1 MGWLAALRRRL
12 LPHSHLRRDDDLAC
26 LFVTP
31 LEQRRVLDVTSVSV
45 VADLVIDEGS
55 SADVLIK
62 IEGTYVDSEGASNG
76 PHSAEVR
83 WDDGTTESFAVH
95 PPTGNVGDFSAE
107 HSYYAADEG
116 IYHPTVT
123 VRGKDGTEAT
133 SDPATA
139 TITVRNV
146 APALTVVGDQSIGV
160 GVTLSITD
168 IGTFT
173 DPGYTDTFEYS
184 IDWGDGT
191 ATDTGVPDVDTSG
204 GPGTPAGGSFDG
216 SHVYAADGVYT
227 VAVTITDRDGGED
240 TKTFDVTVGD
250 TAPALTVVNDQVTTE
265 GTELSLSPLGTFTAP
280 AVGNPYYTYEID
292 WGDGTTIETGSAT
305 IDSPGSPGT
314 STTGWFGGAHTY
326 ADDGSYTVTAT
337 IHDGQG
343 GSDTETFLVTVDNL
357 APTITS
363 FTISDAVINEDGS
376 VTVTGS
382 FTDPGTLDVHTVLID
397 WGLGEATS
405 AATVTPSPGGGGTFT
420 ATHQY
425 LDDNPTGT
433 TSDNYVITATVTD
446 DDGASHS
453 AVVTLT
459 VDNVAPTITSF
470 TISDA
475 VINEDGSVTVTGSFT
490 DPGTL
495 DTHTVLIDWGLGEA
509 TSAATV
515 TPSPGGGGTFTAT
528 HQYLDDNPT
537 GTTSDNYVITATV
550 TDDDGASDSA
560 VVTLTV
566 DNVAPAVDAGGNVAL
581 DEGGLFTRSGT
592 FTDPGTDT
600 WTAAVDYGDGSET
613 QPLTL
618 DSGKTFDLSHVYADN
633 GVYTV
638 TVTVWDDDGGIG
650 SKSFTVTVDNVV
662 PAVGGVTGQ
671 ETVDEGSA
679 FTLAELGWVIQD
691 PGFDNPA
698 GGTSETFTTTYMIDW
713 GDGTPA
719 ESGAILNRVSGS
731 YGVPTVAE
739 FEALPHTYAD
749 NGIYTVQITFG
760 DDDSAPVT
768 HSLQIVV
775 ANVAPTV
782 TPATEQT
789 IDEGA
794 LLTVEDI
801 ATFTDPGF
809 DNPDRPGGASVET
822 FTYEID
828 WGDGS
833 SVHTGDATVDLDG
846 SAGVA
851 TAGSFDGSHVYA
863 DNGVYTVALT
873 VTDDD
878 GGTTVATTQVIVL
891 NVAPI
896 LLHFDD
902 SEVNTLGQVTV
913 EGSFCDPGFDNPLN
927 PLSPPDGSRESF
939 TVVIDWA
946 DGTHETI
953 LLGGPGP
960 FYFTA
965 MHTYDGPPDPLNPA
979 NDIRIEVTVTDDDRG
994 SDVAETYAE
1003 VPGEGVEYVYI
1014 DTTPKVPRL
1023 VFPRPLKLDSG
1034 DLGAGSNQFVLT
1046 SAEFDSARPDSTA
1059 TSENYVV
1066 LRTVLPDGSESADY
1080 RLPDNA
1086 LSVLPDILS
1095 RLPDN
1100 RYRVYEIQ
1108 SDGPERLV
1116 RDVFVR
1122 QGRVIDQTDVSEGME
1137 ERPPQSQSTDPDT
1150 AAPEPDQGAHRSL
1163 DAEWE
1168 QWEARHAAPVDV
1180 AEQPAGAAPD
1190 AVPDD
1195 RPPIAAT
1202 PAPHGAVSASAAGT
1216 ALLAFR
1222 LRADRSGPAD
1232 RVRERFAAWRVS
1244 PGKESHHYPQKPR

>member
-420 ATHQY
+420 
-425 LDDNPTGT
+425 
-433 TSDNYVITATVTD
+433 
-446 DDGASHS
+446 
-453 AVVTLT
+453 
-459 VDNVAPTITSF
+459 
-470 TISDA
+470 
-475 VINEDGSVTVTGSFT
+475 
-490 DPGTL
+490 
-495 DTHTVLIDWGLGEA
+495 
-509 TSAATV
+509 
-515 TPSPGGGGTFTAT
+515 
-528 HQYLDDNPT
+528 
-537 GTTSDNYVITATV
+537 
-550 TDDDGASDSA
+550 
-560 VVTLTV
+560 
-566 DNVAPAVDAGGNVAL
+566 
-581 DEGGLFTRSGT
+581 
-592 FTDPGTDT
+592 
-600 WTAAVDYGDGSET
+600 
-613 QPLTL
+613 
-618 DSGKTFDLSHVYADN
+618 
-633 GVYTV
+633 
-638 TVTVWDDDGGIG
+638 
-650 SKSFTVTVDNVV
+650 
-662 PAVGGVTGQ
+662 
-671 ETVDEGSA
+671 
-679 FTLAELGWVIQD
+679 
-691 PGFDNPA
+691 
-698 GGTSETFTTTYMIDW
+698 
-713 GDGTPA
+713 
-719 ESGAILNRVSGS
+719 
-731 YGVPTVAE
+731 
-739 FEALPHTYAD
+739 
-749 NGIYTVQITFG
+749 
-760 DDDSAPVT
+760 
-768 HSLQIVV
+768 
-775 ANVAPTV
+775 
-782 TPATEQT
+782 
-789 IDEGA
+789 
-794 LLTVEDI
+794 
-801 ATFTDPGF
+801 
-809 DNPDRPGGASVET
+809 
-822 FTYEID
+822 
-828 WGDGS
+828 
-833 SVHTGDATVDLDG
+833 
-846 SAGVA
+846 
-851 TAGSFDGSHVYA
+851 
-863 DNGVYTVALT
+863 
-873 VTDDD
+873 
-878 GGTTVATTQVIVL
+878 
-891 NVAPI
+891 
-896 LLHFDD
+896 
-902 SEVNTLGQVTV
+902 
-913 EGSFCDPGFDNPLN
+913 
-927 PLSPPDGSRESF
+927 
-939 TVVIDWA
+939 
-946 DGTHETI
+946 
-953 LLGGPGP
+953 
-960 FYFTA
+960 
-965 MHTYDGPPDPLNPA
+965 
-979 NDIRIEVTVTDDDRG
+979 
-994 SDVAETYAE
+994 
-1003 VPGEGVEYVYI
+1003 
-1014 DTTPKVPRL
+1014 
-1023 VFPRPLKLDSG
+1023 
-1034 DLGAGSNQFVLT
+1034 
-1046 SAEFDSARPDSTA
+1046 
-1059 TSENYVV
+1059 
-1066 LRTVLPDGSESADY
+1066 
-1080 RLPDNA
+1080 
-1086 LSVLPDILS
+1086 
-1095 RLPDN
+1095 
-1100 RYRVYEIQ
+1100 
-1108 SDGPERLV
+1108 
-1116 RDVFVR
+1116 
-1122 QGRVIDQTDVSEGME
+1122 
-1137 ERPPQSQSTDPDT
+1137 
-1150 AAPEPDQGAHRSL
+1150 
-1163 DAEWE
+1163 
-1168 QWEARHAAPVDV
+1168 
-1180 AEQPAGAAPD
+1180 
-1190 AVPDD
+1190 
-1195 RPPIAAT
+1195 
-1202 PAPHGAVSASAAGT
+1202 
-1216 ALLAFR
+1216 
-1222 LRADRSGPAD
+1222 
-1232 RVRERFAAWRVS
+1232 
-1244 PGKESHHYPQKPR
+1244 

>member
-453 AVVTLT
+453 AIVTLT

-550 TDDDGASDSA
+550 TDDDGASHSA

-566 DNVAPAVDAGGNVAL
+566 DNVAPTITSFTISDAVINEDGSVTVTG
-581 DEGGLFTRSGT
+581 S
-592 FTDPGTDT
+592 FTDPGT
-600 WTAAVDYGDGSET
+600 
-613 QPLTL
+613 L
-618 DSGKTFDLSHVYADN
+618 DAH
-633 GVYTV
+633 TV
-638 TVTVWDDDGGIG
+638 
-650 SKSFTVTVDNVV
+650 
-662 PAVGGVTGQ
+662 
-671 ETVDEGSA
+671 
-679 FTLAELGWVIQD
+679 L
-691 PGFDNPA
+691 
-698 GGTSETFTTTYMIDW
+698 IDW
-713 GDGTPA
+713 GPGEGT
-719 ESGAILNRVSGS
+719 
-731 YGVPTVAE
+731 
-739 FEALPHTYAD
+739 
-749 NGIYTVQITFG
+749 
-760 DDDSAPVT
+760 SA
-768 HSLQIVV
+768 
-775 ANVAPTV
+775 ATV
-782 TPATEQT
+782 TPSP
-789 IDEGA
+789 GGGG
-794 LLTVEDI
+794 
-801 ATFTDPGF
+801 TFTATHQYLD
-809 DNPDRPGGASVET
+809 DNP
-822 FTYEID
+822 
-828 WGDGS
+828 
-833 SVHTGDATVDLDG
+833 TGTTSDNYVI
-846 SAGVA
+846 
-851 TAGSFDGSHVYA
+851 TA
-863 DNGVYTVALT
+863 T

-878 GGTTVATTQVIVL
+878 GASHSAIVTLTVD
-891 NVAPI
+891 NVAPTI
-896 LLHFDD
+896 TSFTISDAVINED
-902 SEVNTLGQVTV
+902 GSVTV
-913 EGSFCDPGFDNPLN
+913 TGSFTDPGTLDTHTVLIDWGLGEATSAATVTPSPGGGGTFTATHQYLDDNPTGTTSDN
-927 PLSPPDGSRESF
+927 Y
-939 TVVIDWA
+939 VI
-946 DGTHETI
+946 
-953 LLGGPGP
+953 
-960 FYFTA
+960 TA
-965 MHTYDGPPDPLNPA
+965 
-979 NDIRIEVTVTDDDRG
+979 TVTDDDG
-994 SDVAETYAE
+994 ASHSAVVTLTVDNVAPYA
-1003 VPGEGVEYVYI
+1003 V
-1014 DTTPKVPRL
+1014 
-1023 VFPRPLKLDSG
+1023 
-1034 DLGAGSNQFVLT
+1034 
-1046 SAEFDSARPDSTA
+1046 
-1059 TSENYVV
+1059 
-1066 LRTVLPDGSESADY
+1066 
-1080 RLPDNA
+1080 
-1086 LSVLPDILS
+1086 
-1095 RLPDN
+1095 N
-1100 RYRVYEIQ
+1100 RN
-1108 SDGPERLV
+1108 S
-1116 RDVFVR
+1116 
-1122 QGRVIDQTDVSEGME
+1122 
-1137 ERPPQSQSTDPDT
+1137 
-1150 AAPEPDQGAHRSL
+1150 
-1163 DAEWE
+1163 
-1168 QWEARHAAPVDV
+1168 
-1180 AEQPAGAAPD
+1180 
-1190 AVPDD
+1190 
-1195 RPPIAAT
+1195 
-1202 PAPHGAVSASAAGT
+1202 
-1216 ALLAFR
+1216 
-1222 LRADRSGPAD
+1222 
-1232 RVRERFAAWRVS
+1232 
-1244 PGKESHHYPQKPR
+1244 